1 MKLTFHGGAQVV
13 TGACYLLETKEAKIL
28 VECGLFQGRRE
39 WQELNYEDFPFNPA
53 EIDFVLITHSH
64 MDHIGRLPK
73 LVKDGFKGKIITTN
87 PSRDFSHLFLL
98 DSAHLQIEEAR
109 EIGQDPLYSE
119 IDVETSMKLFAGVDY
134 GGKIDLA
141 GDVKCRFTDAG
152 HILGSAI
159 IEIWADGKKIVFTG
173 DLGNPPVPI
182 LKPTELVDKADY
194 VVIESAYG
202 DRSHETAEKRQN
214 LLEDAI
220 EDVVA
225 KKGVLM
231 IPAFAMER
239 TQEVLYEMNELVE
252 QSHVPAVPIFVDS
265 PLAIKATGVYRR
277 YEEYFNQEAI
287 RRINSGDDI
296 FKFPGLTMTASSQES
311 RQINDIPNP
320 KVIIAGSG
328 MSTGGRILFHEK
340 LYLSDP
346 NSMLLIVGYQVE
358 GTLGRKILEGAKEV
372 MIKNEKVPVK
382 ARILAVGGYSAHAD
396 QPRLMSWLDHIKR
409 PVQNVFV
416 VQGEEGPASV
426 LAQKVSDELGIMATV
441 PKLGEEVEL

>member
-13 TGACYLLETKEAKIL
+13 TGACYLLETKTTKIL
-28 VECGLFQGRRE
+28 VDCGLFQGKQE
-39 WQELNYEDFPFNPA
+39 WYKLNYEDWPFDPA
-53 EIDFVLITHSH
+53 EIDLVLITHSH
-64 MDHIGRLPK
+64 MDHVGRVPK

-98 DSAHLQIEEAR
+98 DSAHLQAEEAR
-109 EIGQDPLYSE
+109 EIGHDPLYTE
-119 IDVETSMKLFAGVDY
+119 ADVEASMKLFQGVDY
-134 GGKIDLA
+134 GGKIELA
-141 GDVKCRFTDAG
+141 DGVECRFTD
-152 HILGSAI
+152 
-159 IEIWADGKKIVFTG
+159 
-173 DLGNPPVPI
+173 DLGNPPVPL
-182 LKPTELVDKADY
+182 LKPTELVDQADY

-202 DRSHETAEKRQN
+202 DRRHETAEKRQN

-220 EDVVA
+220 EDIVA

-252 QSHVPAVPIFVDS
+252 QSHIPPVPIFVDS
-265 PLAIKATGVYRR
+265 PLAIKATAVYRR
-277 YEEYFNQEAI
+277 HESYFNQEATH
-287 RRINSGDDI
+287 RINSGDDI
-296 FKFPGLTMTASSQES
+296 FDFPGLTLTVSGAES
-311 RQINDIPNP
+311 RQINNKPKP

-358 GTLGRKILEGAKEV
+358 GTLGRKLLEGAKEV

-382 ARILAVGGYSAHAD
+382 ARVKAVGGYSAHAD
-396 QPRLMSWLDHIKR
+396 QPKLMSWLNHLQR
-409 PVQNVFV
+409 PVQNIFV
-416 VQGEEGPASV
+416 VQGEDNPASA
-426 LAQKVSDELGIMATV
+426 LAQKVNDELGMMATV
-441 PKLGEEVEL
+441 PKLGESVEL